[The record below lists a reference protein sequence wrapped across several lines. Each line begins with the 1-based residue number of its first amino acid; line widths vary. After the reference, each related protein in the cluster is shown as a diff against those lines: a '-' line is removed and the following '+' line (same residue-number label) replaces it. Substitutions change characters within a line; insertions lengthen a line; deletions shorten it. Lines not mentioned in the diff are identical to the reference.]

1 MIPIL
6 YLSHTGASIGGGE
19 KQLYY
24 LLTHLDRTKYQ
35 PIVVFPEDG
44 IFADQVRE
52 AGIPSFIVHLPHWR
66 RIISC
71 FSRKIA
77 TTKLTELAK
86 RHNIQIVHTSDSW
99 FNPYILQLKNR
110 LNIPAISHVRNLLT
124 TDQISKYYFD
134 ELDYV
139 ISISEQSKLPLIK
152 SGISKEKIEIILNCV
167 DLNEFTPSVRNH
179 KDLTDDFTVG
189 IVGRIEPFK
198 QQKTFIEIANEVN
211 KQCKNVQ
218 FQVIGDVLEI
228 HEHQT
233 YYREVRDLV
242 VQYGLEDVIHFTGHR
257 NDIPKVMHEI
267 DLLITLS
274 AGSVIAEAMA
284 SGRPVI
290 GTDVGSTADMV
301 VDGLTGWVVPD
312 DSIQQLSEKIIQLI
326 SISDE
331 YERMSIA
338 SRKHA
343 ESHFGIDQHVH
354 RIQNIY
360 EKLLGNN

>member
-44 IFADQVRE
+44 VFADQVRE
-52 AGIPSFIVHLPHWR
+52 ADIPSFIVHLPHWR
-66 RIISC
+66 RVISR
-71 FSRKIA
+71 FSRNIA

-86 RHNIQIVHTSDSW
+86 KHNIQIVHTSDSW

-110 LNIPAISHVRNLLT
+110 LKIPVITHVRNLLT
-124 TDQISKYYFD
+124 TDQVSKYYFD
-134 ELDYV
+134 DIDYI

-152 SGISKEKIEIILNCV
+152 SGISKEKIEVILNCV

-198 QQKTFIEIANEVN
+198 QQKTFVEIAKIVN
-211 KQCKNVQ
+211 KQCKNAR
-218 FQVIGDVLEI
+218 FQVIGDVLKI
-228 HEHQT
+228 PKHQS
-233 YYREVRDLV
+233 YFGEVRDLV
-242 VQYGLEDVIHFTGHR
+242 EQYGLEDVTHFTGFR
-257 NDIPKVMHEI
+257 NDISMTLQQI
-267 DLLITLS
+267 DLLVTLS

-284 SGRPVI
+284 SGKPVI
-290 GTDVGSTADMV
+290 GTAMGSTSDMI
-301 VDGLTGWVVPD
+301 VDGLTGWVVPE
-312 DSIQQLSEKIIQLI
+312 DSIELIADRIVQLYKDEKMC
-326 SISDE
+326 E
-331 YERMSIA
+331 EFGVA
-338 SRKHA
+338 ARKHA
-343 ESHFGIDQHVH
+343 ESHFGIDEHVH

-360 EKLLGNN
+360 EKLLG

>member
-24 LLTHLDRTKYQ
+24 LLTLLDRTKFQ

-52 AGIPSFIVHLPHWR
+52 AEIPSFIVHLPHWR
-66 RIISC
+66 RGISR

-86 RHNIQIVHTSDSW
+86 KHNIQIVHTSDSW

-124 TDQISKYYFD
+124 SDQVSKYYFD
-134 ELDYV
+134 EIDYI
-139 ISISEQSKLPLIK
+139 ISISEQSKSPLIE
-152 SGISKEKIEIILNCV
+152 SGISKEKIEVILNCV
-167 DLNEFTPSVRNH
+167 DLNEFIPSLE
-179 KDLTDDFTVG
+179 KDKKSTDDFTIG

-198 QQKTFIEIANEVN
+198 QQKTFVEIANEVN
-211 KQCKNVQ
+211 RQCKNVQ

-228 HEHQT
+228 PKHQT
-233 YYREVRDLV
+233 YFREVRDLV
-242 VQYGLEDVIHFTGHR
+242 VQYGMEDVIQFTGHR
-257 NDIPKVMHEI
+257 NDIPKAMQEI
-267 DLLITLS
+267 DLLVTLS

-284 SGRPVI
+284 SGIPVVALSI
-290 GTDVGSTADMV
+290 GSAADMI
-301 VDGLTGWVVPD
+301 VDGVTGWVVQRN
-312 DSIQQLSEKIIQLI
+312 STQQMSEKIIQLI
-326 SISDE
+326 SNSDE
-331 YERMSIA
+331 YERMGIA
-338 SRKHA
+338 ARKHA
-343 ESHFGIDQHVH
+343 ESYFGIDQHVH
-354 RIQNIY
+354 RIQYIY
-360 EKLLGNN
+360 EKLLR